1 MASTMKKKVE
11 SKHNNKDMKMAL
23 KHDIPLE
30 VLQEGIPTVLRGAPD
45 NEVQAGRVIR
55 VSSATG
61 FKEALQQAGPGA
73 PLKVYVVSYLPPSAA
88 AQIREM
94 TTTTRGGKEA
104 QEKKPSASATI
115 AKAQPQQDQDKAA
128 SASATIAKAQPQQD
142 QASAT
147 IAKAQPQ
154 EQEKAADKLS
164 SSAIIAKAQPQPHDQ
179 ETATAPPQPT
189 KSLSAP
195 FKFKVKLRSHSKEDD
210 KLKNAGSNA
219 QEKKPTTVKFKVDS
233 PNPNA
238 SIGEEEEK
246 GNIAGFII
254 ANIHVLEAKEMAM
267 MAMEGDMSVLEELQK
282 RISSSP
288 DLSPHDVQVQLPTT
302 ANNLGTDKGKNILF
316 SLKKR
321 YLLAHLQAGH
331 SRMATNILKY
341 VDLAQY
347 NSFIEEADPEKASK
361 AMDAVKAQYE
371 LEYPGKHSPGWMAKQ
386 VLGVAAHMYWEKKKA
401 KIMGEDGLWA
411 GDKTTVL
418 TRLKKQE
425 QKDRK
430 TRQQEVAHRR
440 RPSR

>member
-1 MASTMKKKVE
+1 
-11 SKHNNKDMKMAL
+11 
-23 KHDIPLE
+23 
-30 VLQEGIPTVLRGAPD
+30 
-45 NEVQAGRVIR
+45 
-55 VSSATG
+55 
-61 FKEALQQAGPGA
+61 
-73 PLKVYVVSYLPPSAA
+73 
-88 AQIREM
+88 M

-115 AKAQPQQDQDKAA
+115 AKAQPQQDQ
-128 SASATIAKAQPQQD
+128 AT
-142 QASAT
+142 AT

-164 SSAIIAKAQPQPHDQ
+164 SSATIAKAQPQPHDQ

-195 FKFKVKLRSHSKEDD
+195 FKFKVKLRSHSKAPPQPI
-210 KLKNAGSNA
+210 KRRNLPLSSS
-219 QEKKPTTVKFKVDS
+219 S

-267 MAMEGDMSVLEELQK
+267 VAMEGDMSVLEELQK

-425 QKDRK
+425 QKDGK

-440 RPSR
+440 RPSSLKSLPEGREGPTQLSLSRSKEEWARGQPV

>member
-61 FKEALQQAGPGA
+61 LKEALQQAGPGA
-73 PLKVYVVSYLPPSAA
+73 PLKVYVVSYIPPSAA

-104 QEKKPSASATI
+104 QEKLSASATI

-154 EQEKAADKLS
+154 EQEKATDKLS
-164 SSAIIAKAQPQPHDQ
+164 SSATIAKAQPQPHDQ

-195 FKFKVKLRSHSKEDD
+195 FKFKVKLRSHSKAPPQPIKRRNLPLSSSRLIVRIRMPPSARRRRRATSPVSSLPIFTFL
-210 KLKNAGSNA
+210 KLKRWLWWPWKATCPSLKSSRRESHPLQISARMMCKCNY
-219 QEKKPTTVKFKVDS
+219 QQPLT
-233 PNPNA
+233 
-238 SIGEEEEK
+238 I
-246 GNIAGFII
+246 
-254 ANIHVLEAKEMAM
+254 LEP
-267 MAMEGDMSVLEELQK
+267 
-282 RISSSP
+282 I
-288 DLSPHDVQVQLPTT
+288 
-302 ANNLGTDKGKNILF
+302 KGKTF
-316 SLKKR
+316 CSL
-321 YLLAHLQAGH
+321 
-331 SRMATNILKY
+331 
-341 VDLAQY
+341 
-347 NSFIEEADPEKASK
+347 
-361 AMDAVKAQYE
+361 
-371 LEYPGKHSPGWMAKQ
+371 
-386 VLGVAAHMYWEKKKA
+386 
-401 KIMGEDGLWA
+401 
-411 GDKTTVL
+411 
-418 TRLKKQE
+418 
-425 QKDRK
+425 
-430 TRQQEVAHRR
+430 
-440 RPSR
+440 

>member
-1 MASTMKKKVE
+1 MKKKVE

-30 VLQEGIPTVLRGAPD
+30 VLQEGIPTALRGAPD

-61 FKEALQQAGPGA
+61 LKEALQQAGPGA
-73 PLKVYVVSYLPPSAA
+73 PLKVYVVSYLPPSTA

-115 AKAQPQQDQDKAA
+115 AMAQPQQDQDKA
-128 SASATIAKAQPQQD
+128 ASATIAKAQPQQD

-164 SSAIIAKAQPQPHDQ
+164 SSATIAKAQPQPHDQ

-219 QEKKPTTVKFKVDS
+219 QEKIPTTVKFKVDS

-411 GDKTTVL
+411 ADKTTVL
-418 TRLKKQE
+418 TRLKKQSKKM
-425 QKDRK
+425 QRLANKRSLIGAALADFRA
-430 TRQQEVAHRR
+430 V
-440 RPSR
+440 

>member
-61 FKEALQQAGPGA
+61 LKEALQQAGPGA
-73 PLKVYVVSYLPPSAA
+73 LLKVYVVSYIPPSAA

-104 QEKKPSASATI
+104 QEKKPSASAT
-115 AKAQPQQDQDKAA
+115 
-128 SASATIAKAQPQQD
+128 
-142 QASAT
+142 
-147 IAKAQPQ
+147 
-154 EQEKAADKLS
+154 
-164 SSAIIAKAQPQPHDQ
+164 IAKAQPQPHDQ

-195 FKFKVKLRSHSKEDD
+195 FKFKVKLRSHSKAPPQPI
-210 KLKNAGSNA
+210 KRRNLPLSSS
-219 QEKKPTTVKFKVDS
+219 S

-267 MAMEGDMSVLEELQK
+267 VAMEGDMSVLEELQK

-361 AMDAVKAQYE
+361 AMAVKAQYE

-425 QKDRK
+425 QKDGK